1 MGEDRAAELFHNFN
15 IHDLRRRT
23 EEGVLLKK
31 IEINPTIQDDGVKV
45 WFQGIRKTNT
55 PSSYLRS
62 DKTKSLLLHKNTSI
76 L

>member
-1 MGEDRAAELFHNFN
+1 VTSKRVFMGEDRAAELFHNFN

-45 WFQGIRKTNT
+45 
-55 PSSYLRS
+55 
-62 DKTKSLLLHKNTSI
+62 
-76 L
+76 